1 MLLAQNETDSS
12 IQLNFGVKFHPSS
25 IFFKTMPQSIK
36 VTTLV
41 LIKASLELTL
51 SSYKIEDHSPCM
63 IPTFCHT

>member
-1 MLLAQNETDSS
+1 MLLAQHETDSN
-12 IQLNFGVKFHPSS
+12 IQLNFGVKFHPTS

-51 SSYKIEDHSPCM
+51 GSYKIEDHSPC
-63 IPTFCHT
+63 IIATFYHT